1 MYPTERLAKAK
12 HDAVC
17 VACRRLIK
25 EGELRRGIAQPDGSW
40 HSVHP
45 TCLEAYE
52 EQLAAKAVR
61 EPPSVRAA
69 KRARLVE
76 RECQRCGADYA
87 DPPEEARGDQRCR
100 YPTVG
105 GRLCGGPLVEVDAD
119 DRAAEVHVVRCSRC
133 RGEMRVRGRPYPLE
147 GAPARIVELYER
159 YHATVRC
166 ADCEAAAGEVA
177 FSLDGGT

>member
-1 MYPTERLAKAK
+1 MYPSERLAKAK

-40 HSVHP
+40 HSIHP
-45 TCLEAYE
+45 ECLKAYE
-52 EQLAAKAVR
+52 EHLAAGAARK
-61 EPPSVRAA
+61 PPSLRDA
-69 KRARLVE
+69 KRAELVE
-76 RECQRCGADYA
+76 RECQRCGAAYA
-87 DPPEEARGDQRCR
+87 DPPREVRDGQRCR
-100 YPTVG
+100 YPVRKG
-105 GRLCGGPLVEVDAD
+105 LCGGPLVAVDAD

-147 GAPARIVELYER
+147 GAPARIVRLYER